1 MRIIEGSGGD
11 RVNITTAERVS
22 ERKRARRGGNKRREA
37 KRREAMC
44 EKRKSNFERV
54 FTPAHWRSVMHT
66 DCLPFY
72 RSDKN
77 IS

>member
-37 KRREAMC
+37 KRKEE
-44 EKRKSNFERV
+44 EKRCVRNGNRTLREFLRPLTGAQS
-54 FTPAHWRSVMHT
+54 
-66 DCLPFY
+66 
-72 RSDKN
+72 
-77 IS
+77 